1 MDENAGM
8 AMAEVDVEDVIALD
22 VLCKR
27 LLKLDDGK
35 RAELFRFLYPDSN
48 KGGDYGAKHMTVV
61 INSATAIADTLR
73 EGLRPEIIEL
83 IKERNRRKGMGG

>member
-1 MDENAGM
+1 MDDNAGM
-8 AMAEVDVEDVIALD
+8 AMAEVSVEDVIALG

-48 KGGDYGAKHMTVV
+48 EGGDYGAKYMAVV
-61 INSATAIADTLR
+61 INSATHIADTLR
-73 EGLRPEIIEL
+73 EGLGPEIIEL